1 MLVEINISLWALNIL
16 PDALGLGRSTKLRI
30 IFGHNQNLYNNQKT
44 TTLSKHSSVI
54 PLFESLKKKKKR
66 ERAVPQFKEVG
77 REKKYPKNAYIY
89 FAEYKED
96 YTAMLQ
102 MHAYVYRSDLTGH
115 HSHNKI

>member
-54 PLFESLKKKKKR
+54 PLFESLKKKKEKGQSLSLKKW
-66 ERAVPQFKEVG
+66 EGK
-77 REKKYPKNAYIY
+77 KKYPKNAYIY